1 MTVEELYPALRELG
15 KADKLK
21 VIQFLASELEHQIE
35 PRVLVEGEYPVWSP
49 LNAVEAAQILQ
60 DAMEADRKARHG

>member
-21 VIQFLASELEHQIE
+21 VIQFLASELEH
-35 PRVLVEGEYPVWSP
+35 
-49 LNAVEAAQILQ
+49 
-60 DAMEADRKARHG
+60 